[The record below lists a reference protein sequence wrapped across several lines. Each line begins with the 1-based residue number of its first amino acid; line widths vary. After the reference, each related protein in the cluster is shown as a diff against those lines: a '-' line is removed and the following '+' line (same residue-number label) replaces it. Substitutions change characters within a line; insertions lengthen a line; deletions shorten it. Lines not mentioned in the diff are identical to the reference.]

1 MSACALHIGPV
12 GLATNLLLA
21 PIAGY
26 CDLAFRTVCRE
37 FGGVGLACTDLL
49 SPQGLLRG
57 TATSLDLARTNDFDK
72 PVGMQLYGSDPDIMA
87 AGARWAVE
95 HGATVV
101 DINMGCPV
109 DKVTKKDGGSKLL
122 TDLSRAVGIAARV
135 VKELEA
141 CALSESE
148 WAKRTGGAQ
157 LDRIS
162 SRLAVPLTCKMR
174 LCWSDSDY
182 AAGNACSPHLA
193 RMLADVG
200 VAAVTVHGR
209 TTEMKFS
216 GEVQRA
222 GIARVVQEVGGRIPV
237 IGNGD
242 VRTPEDAVRMVRETG
257 CDGIMIGRGAL
268 SAPWLFRDCWAALR
282 GQEAPAEPT
291 LAEKIAMIRRYFD
304 LMREYRDDH
313 YAMFQIRRRISWFS
327 KRLLTEEEKA
337 ARMGCKPLKEVMRA
351 AQGPDVVYS
360 ALEQFLA
367 GGLRSAPGME
377 AAVELET

>member
-1 MSACALHIGPV
+1 
-12 GLATNLLLA
+12 
-21 PIAGY
+21 
-26 CDLAFRTVCRE
+26 
-37 FGGVGLACTDLL
+37 
-49 SPQGLLRG
+49 
-57 TATSLDLARTNDFDK
+57 
-72 PVGMQLYGSDPDIMA
+72 
-87 AGARWAVE
+87 
-95 HGATVV
+95 
-101 DINMGCPV
+101 
-109 DKVTKKDGGSKLL
+109 
-122 TDLSRAVGIAARV
+122 
-135 VKELEA
+135 
-141 CALSESE
+141 
-148 WAKRTGGAQ
+148 
-157 LDRIS
+157 
-162 SRLAVPLTCKMR
+162 MR

-222 GIARVVQEVGGRIPV
+222 GIARVVEEVAGRIPV

-351 AQGPDVVYS
+351 AQGPDVVYA

-377 AAVELET
+377 AAVEMET